1 MRRHQID
8 QDAVAEIATEVVIA
22 AMLSAILGV
31 GLLVAGLGSQ
41 LIQVY
46 ALHGKTG
53 APEAG
58 NLHRALQVLVGSWIV
73 AATFGFTTVPVLMLI
88 GTSAAFV
95 ITLAFPFYVLT
106 IGYRLGM
113 PSSDTSAP
121 SGNLDDYLGGL
132 EAPTVI
138 PFTGP
143 SSASSSR

>member
-8 QDAVAEIATEVVIA
+8 QDAVAEIASEVVVA
-22 AMLSAILGV
+22 AIFSAIIGV

-58 NLHRALQVLVGSWIV
+58 KLRRALQVLVGSWVV
-73 AATFGFTTVPVLMLI
+73 AAALGLTTVPVLILI
-88 GTSAAFV
+88 GLGASAV

-113 PSSDTSAP
+113 PTADTSTP
-121 SGNLDDYLGGL
+121 SGNLDDYIGGL

-138 PFTGP
+138 PFAHS
-143 SSASSSR
+143 SSASSPR